1 MILRRLALAGLALVV
16 LVVGVLIVF
25 QRPIGAALLGR
36 VADTQVGRDS
46 VADMPDGLN
55 VALCGTGSPMPDPTR
70 AGPCSAVI
78 VGGKVFLIDSG
89 EGAART
95 LSRMGIPASR
105 IEAIFLTH
113 FHSDHIDGLP
123 PVLLQSWVSGT
134 RTRPTPLYGPEG
146 VERVAAGF
154 NAAYALDTGYRVA
167 HHGAA
172 ITPPTGQ
179 GASPV
184 AFSIEGAAAAKG
196 LVVYSA
202 DGLVVT
208 AFTVQHDPVHPAV
221 GYRFDAGGRS
231 VVITG
236 DTAPTPMIA
245 QMAKGA
251 DILIAEALSMRMTK
265 AIEEG
270 SKAAGNVRQAKLMA
284 DVQDYHIDPVDGAK
298 AANESG
304 VKLLIY
310 SHLAPNLPMPVLEK
324 LFFDGVSAIR
334 DPATWVVGFD
344 GMRVDLPFA
353 GGAPVSSKITM
364 PGRN

>member
-1 MILRRLALAGLALVV
+1 MTLRRLALAGLVLVV
-16 LVVGVLIVF
+16 LAVGVLIVF

-78 VGGKVFLIDSG
+78 VAGKVFLIDSG

-123 PVLLQSWVSGT
+123 PVLLQSWVGGT

-172 ITPPTGQ
+172 ITPPSGQ
-179 GASPV
+179 GAAPV
-184 AFSIEGAAAAKG
+184 AFSIEDAAAAKG

-221 GYRFDAGGRS
+221 GYRFDYAGRS
-231 VVITG
+231 VVFSG
-236 DTAPTPMIA
+236 DTAVSPHLNA
-245 QMAKGA
+245 MATGA
-251 DILIAEALSMRMTK
+251 DLLVHEALQPAVLSAVEKRLDDKGLANLAQVMRDIVDYHATPEQ
-265 AIEEG
+265 AADAA
-270 SKAAGNVRQAKLMA
+270 KAAGVDTLVLNHLVPPQPL
-284 DVQDYHIDPVDGAK
+284 DYGY
-298 AANESG
+298 AAFLG
-304 VKLLIY
+304 DARK
-310 SHLAPNLPMPVLEK
+310 H
-324 LFFDGVSAIR
+324 FDGPII
-334 DPATWVVGFD
+334 VGED
-344 GMRVDLPFA
+344 GMLFSLPRGDDSMQRRRLF
-353 GGAPVSSKITM
+353 
-364 PGRN
+364 